1 MKKFNLFLAFTFAS
15 LLLHS
20 QTPITINTADM
31 PVVTDTIRY
40 NTTNNIQG
48 LDPTLTGANYTWDY
62 STLISSTERIDTFF
76 SVTSTPFSYQLYFN
90 NSILYPTYKANY
102 ALRGPDLVMP
112 PALPIPLSITEVF
125 NYKKNSTTKY
135 ENVGFGAKINGIPS
149 SIRNNPI
156 DVEYEFPMNYTD
168 NHISNS
174 KFLVTIPLLAV
185 YGQVMERN
193 STVEG
198 WGTLITPVGTYDVLK
213 VKSVLTKIDTFYLD
227 TLGLGSNFP
236 RPEEIEYKW
245 LAKGGST
252 PILKIVTTLGVV
264 SSIEYQANSIVGI
277 NELSI
282 INEVSVFPNPT
293 KEFVQV
299 VFNSK
304 NAGKLVYSI
313 KDINGRFVMYND
325 FVAHV
330 GKNVFQM
337 DLSKNKLSNGVYFIE
352 LLMND
357 QLTTQKLIISE

>member
-1 MKKFNLFLAFTFAS
+1 MKLFHLFLTIIITSTLIKA
-15 LLLHS
+15 
-20 QTPITINTADM
+20 QTPITITDVDM
-31 PVVTDTIRY
+31 PVVNDTIRY

-62 STLISSTERIDTFF
+62 STLTSSTQRIDTFF
-76 SVTSTPFSYQLYFN
+76 SVTSTPFSYQVYFN

-112 PALPIPLSITEVF
+112 PALPIPISITDVF
-125 NYKKNSTTKY
+125 NFKKNSSNKY
-135 ENVGFGAKINGIPS
+135 ENVGFGAKISGVPS

-156 DVEYEFPMNYTD
+156 DVEYVFPMNYTD

-174 KFLVTIPLLAV
+174 TFLVTIPFLAT
-185 YGQVMERN
+185 YGQAMERN

-198 WGTLITPVGTYDVLK
+198 WGTLITPVGTYNVLK
-213 VKSVLTKIDTFYLD
+213 VKSVLTKIDTLYLD

-245 LAKGGST
+245 LAKGGSA

-264 SSIEYQANSIVGI
+264 SSIEYQANSFVGI

-282 INEVSVFPNPT
+282 INDVSVFPNPT
-293 KEFVQV
+293 KELVQV

-313 KDINGRFVMYND
+313 KDINGRLVMNND

-330 GKNVFQM
+330 GKNVFQI
-337 DLSKNKLSNGVYFIE
+337 DLNKNKLSNGVYFIE